1 MKDSKTRSISKDIN
15 TPHLTVQFDQT
26 DFISCSIDSRTNH
39 ININRWQTKEELIAD
54 LDTAWITNTPIEFTH
69 PKEVYEEHA
78 SDLVKR
84 GSLA

>member
-1 MKDSKTRSISKDIN
+1 MKDSKTRSISKDI
-15 TPHLTVQFDQT
+15 TTQHLTVQFDQT

-69 PKEVYEEHA
+69 PQEVYEEHA